1 MSDIKEKIKE
11 FADIAASVPENLQAI
26 CFEILLRDH
35 LASISNERK
44 PPKTETTDTSDTAA
58 TQTAEEPPREQADI
72 AGSDLHVKAKKFME
86 KYSVSL
92 NEINNLF
99 YKEGQEILPL
109 YEDLKTTRMA
119 EAQIRVALLQALR
132 NALVTGEFTAQVEAI
147 RIECRD
153 RKSYDQPNFAATFR
167 NNGSLFDFD
176 TYNKDTTSVR
186 LSEDGRKELS
196 QLIKELQ

>member
-11 FADIAASVPENLQAI
+11 FSEIAASVPENLQAI

-35 LASISNERK
+35 LASISTERK
-44 PPKTETTDTSDTAA
+44 PPRTEASDASDTSTIKA
-58 TQTAEEPPREQADI
+58 AEESTKEHADI
-72 AGSDLHVKAKKFME
+72 AGSDLHVKARKFME

-147 RIECRD
+147 RVECRD
-153 RKSYDQPNFAATFR
+153 RKSYDQANFAATFR
-167 NNGSLFDFD
+167 NNG
-176 TYNKDTTSVR
+176 KPG
-186 LSEDGRKELS
+186 SEQSFR
-196 QLIKELQ
+196 